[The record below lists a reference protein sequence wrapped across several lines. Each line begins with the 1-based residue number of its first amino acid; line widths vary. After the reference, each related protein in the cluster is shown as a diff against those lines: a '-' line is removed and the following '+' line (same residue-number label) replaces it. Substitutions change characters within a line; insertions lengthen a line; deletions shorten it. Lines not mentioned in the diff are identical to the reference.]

1 MWKLVNLSG
10 NEYRYVADSMWMETA
25 LCEDYPGYT
34 DEKSQYPTFD
44 QSEQT
49 YVVYRTWNSAML
61 ALLDTSMCLDDATVN
76 AALQRLYGNEEGIEV
91 NLPHYYLDYYNFKYN
106 TQAQTLDQLSDMAL
120 FDIFDGYKDTGAD
133 GSDTKETL
141 PELNTLAYNFFYN
154 HALRMDG
161 NFRLSDYAGSAGA
174 VMSGNSDMLESAA
187 AKAWSSLDANTAAP
201 AVMEANAAVAGFLG
215 NAYMSYPV
223 ACDVGFTLEVV
234 PDEPVVIPP
243 DTPDPTPDPDPED
256 PTDIPDENVPE
267 GELPEEPGEEIPDEN
282 VPEGELPEEI
292 PDEDVPQGEA
302 PKTGDVSLLYAALA
316 GVSGLGLAGTCLL
329 GGKKRRED

>member
-1 MWKLVNLSG
+1 MWL
-10 NEYRYVADSMWMETA
+10 EAA

-34 DEKSQYPTFD
+34 DEKSQYPTFN

-61 ALLDTSMCLDDATVN
+61 ALLETSMCLDDATIN
-76 AALQRLYGNEEGIEV
+76 AALQTLYGNEDGIEV

-106 TQAQTLDQLSDMAL
+106 TQAQSLDQLSDMAL
-120 FDIFDGYKDTGAD
+120 FDLFDGYKDTGAD

-141 PELNTLAYNFFYN
+141 PEINTLAYNFFYN
-154 HALRMDG
+154 HALRLDG
-161 NFRLSDYAGSAGA
+161 NFRASDYAGSAGA

-187 AKAWSSLDANTAAP
+187 AKAWSSLDANTATP
-201 AVMEANAAVAGFLG
+201 AVMEVQATLAGSIG
-215 NAYMSYPV
+215 NAYMGYPV

-243 DTPDPTPDPDPED
+243 DTPTPPSTDPED
-256 PTDIPDENVPE
+256 PGTDIPEENPPQ
-267 GELPEEPGEEIPDEN
+267 GELPEEPGEEIPEED
-282 VPEGELPEEI
+282 VPQGELPEEL

-302 PKTGDVSLLYAALA
+302 PKTGDVSLLYAAMA
-316 GVSGLGLAGTCLL
+316 AVSGLGLAGTCLL

>member
-1 MWKLVNLSG
+1 M
-10 NEYRYVADSMWMETA
+10 
-25 LCEDYPGYT
+25 
-34 DEKSQYPTFD
+34 
-44 QSEQT
+44 
-49 YVVYRTWNSAML
+49 
-61 ALLDTSMCLDDATVN
+61 
-76 AALQRLYGNEEGIEV
+76 
-91 NLPHYYLDYYNFKYN
+91 
-106 TQAQTLDQLSDMAL
+106 
-120 FDIFDGYKDTGAD
+120 
-133 GSDTKETL
+133 
-141 PELNTLAYNFFYN
+141 PEINTLAYNFFYN

-174 VMSGNSDMLESAA
+174 VMSGNSDTLESAA
-187 AKAWSSLDANTAAP
+187 AKAWSSLDANTTAP
-201 AVMEANAAVAGFLG
+201 AVMEVNAAVAGFLG

-267 GELPEEPGEEIPDEN
+267 GELPEE
-282 VPEGELPEEI
+282 I